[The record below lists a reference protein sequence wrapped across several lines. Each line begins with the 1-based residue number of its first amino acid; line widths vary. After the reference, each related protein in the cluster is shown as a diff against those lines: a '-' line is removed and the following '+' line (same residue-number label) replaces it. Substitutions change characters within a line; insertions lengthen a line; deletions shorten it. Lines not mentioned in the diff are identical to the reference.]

1 MAIHASQGR
10 RSGGSKKN
18 SRRGYGKV
26 FGAASNG
33 GGSEAKTAT
42 NHAPQGARSA
52 GGVRKGVV
60 KELDGYSKAS
70 PFNAIA
76 AGIASSPKA
85 VADLSGRRK
94 AQSEGNS
101 KGTKPP
107 EDKMLSFG
115 YKDIGNNSKLTDSLK
130 QQPQVSKLAN
140 YNDFN
145 RWGAKGAVDNMILD
159 IDANLRSELRSG
171 VTKGGLVAP
180 RIAKKPD
187 PASVA
192 KTEPKEKP
200 GGLFSVP
207 PEKVDAKPAPVVSN
221 KEMPA
226 IPADA
231 AEKGAEKAKE
241 QKPRPTTWANGTP
254 VGSGTDKT
262 KIHPDSLAARGKP
275 GGERKGDNHAAN
287 EAKQNQEGAVAPKE
301 PKVPGRSAD
310 TGGGKVSSSV
320 TLDHSAADEARDRR
334 AKLTAAHGAAAAS
347 AFEGDIGKTMQ
358 AGSLI
363 RSLQQQA
370 REAEAVGPRIRSSQS
385 SVTRPNRKFVIGDS

>member
-18 SRRGYGKV
+18 SRRGYGKQM
-26 FGAASNG
+26 GAASNF
-33 GGSEAKTAT
+33 GGSEAKTASD
-42 NHAPQGARSA
+42 HAPQGARSA

-60 KELDGYSKAS
+60 KELDEYRKES

-76 AGIASSPKA
+76 SSIAGSPKA
-85 VADLSGRRK
+85 VADLSGRRRAHDEK
-94 AQSEGNS
+94 AKEWGNWRPPA
-101 KGTKPP
+101 KP
-107 EDKMLSFG
+107 S
-115 YKDIGNNSKLTDSLK
+115 SV
-130 QQPQVSKLAN
+130 QVAQVES
-140 YNDFN
+140 
-145 RWGAKGAVDNMILD
+145 
-159 IDANLRSELRSG
+159 
-171 VTKGGLVAP
+171 
-180 RIAKKPD
+180 
-187 PASVA
+187 
-192 KTEPKEKP
+192 KEKP
-200 GGLFSVP
+200 GGFFSVP

-241 QKPRPTTWANGTP
+241 RKPRPTTWANGTP

-275 GGERKGDNHAAN
+275 AGEKKGENHAAN
-287 EAKQNQEGAVAPKE
+287 EAKQNQEGTVAPKA

-310 TGGGKVSSSV
+310 TGEGKVSSSV
-320 TLDHSAADEARDRR
+320 TFDHSAADEARDRR

-370 REAEAVGPRIRSSQS
+370 READAVGPRIRSSQR